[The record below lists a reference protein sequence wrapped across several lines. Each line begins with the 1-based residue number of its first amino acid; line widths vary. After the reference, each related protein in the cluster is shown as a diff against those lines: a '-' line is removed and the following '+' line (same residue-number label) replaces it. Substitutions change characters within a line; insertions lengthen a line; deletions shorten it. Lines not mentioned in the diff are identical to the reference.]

1 MLVYPWGPVLVVLV
15 LGAVLVVVLGAVTTG
30 AGVAT
35 VVGVGGG
42 VDVLVT
48 GGAVA
53 VWVVDVV
60 ATDGRTTGLRC
71 TVLWV
76 VVVVVVV
83 VVDDVEVD
91 VVEEVEVAGVDAAAF
106 ELVCEAEPPP
116 QPEIANPATIML
128 SNAFFIDATP
138 VRSGCS
144 PFRLQDTPG
153 AETFRRRRA
162 RNGSPVARSAALS
175 G

>member
-1 MLVYPWGPVLVVLV
+1 MVLV

-48 GGAVA
+48 GGEFA

-60 ATDGRTTGLRC
+60 ATGGCTTGLRC